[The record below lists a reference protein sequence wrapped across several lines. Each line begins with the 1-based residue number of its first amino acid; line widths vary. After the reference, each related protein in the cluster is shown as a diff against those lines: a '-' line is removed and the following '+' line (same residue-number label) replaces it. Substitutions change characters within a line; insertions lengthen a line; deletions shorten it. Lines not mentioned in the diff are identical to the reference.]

1 MAQHFLLSKEARN
14 LSLRQILCMS
24 EKSACMLFAAAR
36 WQGNDPACPRCGVE
50 DKHYFH
56 GGRLQW
62 RCKACRHVFSVT
74 SGTVFAH
81 HKLPLNLYLGA
92 MLLYSN
98 SVKGIPALKL
108 ARDLNVQYKTA
119 FVLAH
124 KMREA
129 MLLRRDESPL
139 DGEVEMDG
147 AYFNGHIR
155 PANKKAN
162 RIDRRKAKYQRP
174 DKRVVIT
181 LRSRGAKGCGG
192 KRTLTFVAK
201 SENQI
206 SVARLAKKYIAPGT
220 TVFADEAPA
229 YDVLS
234 SNFVTRRINHQVEYR
249 ADDGT
254 NTNTAEG
261 YFSRL
266 RRMQYGVAHHFSSM
280 YLDLYANEAAYRE
293 DNRRRANGTIFADI
307 LGMCATTPP
316 SKEFSGYWQGNH
328 RVVERLV

>member
-1 MAQHFLLSKEARN
+1 
-14 LSLRQILCMS
+14 
-24 EKSACMLFAAAR
+24 
-36 WQGNDPACPRCGVE
+36 
-50 DKHYFH
+50 
-56 GGRLQW
+56 
-62 RCKACRHVFSVT
+62 
-74 SGTVFAH
+74 
-81 HKLPLNLYLGA
+81 

-98 SVKGIPALKL
+98 SVKGVPALRL
-108 ARDLNVQYKTA
+108 ARELNVQYKTA

-174 DKRVVIT
+174 HKRVVIT

-192 KRTLTFVAK
+192 RRTLTFVAK
-201 SENQI
+201 SKDQI
-206 SVARLAKKYIAPGT
+206 SVARLAKDYIAPGT
-220 TVFADEAPA
+220 TVYADEAPA

-234 SNFVTRRINHQVEYR
+234 SRFVTRRINHQVEYR

-280 YLDLYANEAAYRE
+280 YLCGFD
-293 DNRRRANGTIFADI
+293 FA
-307 LGMCATTPP
+307 
-316 SKEFSGYWQGNH
+316 SKLSPLFHQSIDDH
-328 RVVERLV
+328 LAHLSASP

>member
-24 EKSACMLFAAAR
+24 EKSACLLFAAAR
-36 WQGNDPACPRCGVE
+36 WQSGKPACPRCGVE
-50 DKHYFH
+50 EKHYFH
-56 GGRLQW
+56 EDRLQW

-98 SVKGIPALKL
+98 SVKGIPALRL
-108 ARDLNVQYKTA
+108 ARELNVQYKTA

-162 RIDRRKAKYQRP
+162 RVDRRKAKYQRP
-174 DKRVVIT
+174 GKRVVIT

-192 KRTLTFVAK
+192 RRTLTFVAR

-206 SVARLAKKYIAPGT
+206 SVARLAKDYIAPGT

-234 SNFVTRRINHQVEYR
+234 SHYVTRRINHQIEFR

-316 SKEFSGYWQGNH
+316 SKEFAGYWQGNH
-328 RVVERLV
+328 RLAERLV